1 VDDRNKSVPIVAFV
15 AARSGTGKT
24 TLLEKVIA
32 EMKKRGLR
40 VGTMKHVHQADLDVP
55 GKDSWRH
62 RQAGAEAV
70 CVVSSD
76 ELLVIGG
83 KGRSDQPLEFRPY
96 LPPVDFILGEGF
108 KEASL
113 PKVEVV
119 RGEVGRRIITPSQ
132 DLVAIATDLPE
143 LEAPVP
149 CFPLD
154 DPVPL
159 VDWLLENLAKGE
171 EGQEPEESSPL
182 THFDQAGR
190 AHMVDVSEKDST
202 FRVAVARGEVRMRP
216 ATLRLIKEGRLKK
229 GDVLAVAQVA
239 AVMAVKETSRL
250 IPMCHPLPITGVSVE
265 FRPDEEESK
274 IEIRVEVKLTGQ
286 TGVEMEALT
295 GVSVAALTIYDM
307 CKAVDQGMEITG
319 IHLVEKSGGRSGR
332 FSWEGTR

>member
-1 VDDRNKSVPIVAFV
+1 MDDRNKSVPIVSFV

-24 TLLEKVIA
+24 TLLEKVIR
-32 EMKKRGLR
+32 EMKRRGLR
-40 VGTMKHVHQADLDVP
+40 VGAMKHVHQAGLDVP

-76 ELLVIGG
+76 ELLVIGD
-83 KGRSDQPLEFRPY
+83 KDRSDNPLDFRAY
-96 LPPVDFILGEGF
+96 LPPVDFILAEGF
-108 KEASL
+108 KEANL

-119 RGEVGRRIITPSQ
+119 RGEAGRRIITPSQ
-132 DLVAIATDLPE
+132 DLVAIATDLID
-143 LEAPVP
+143 LEAPAP

-171 EGQEPEESSPL
+171 LEPDQSSQL
-182 THFDQAGR
+182 THFDGAGR
-190 AHMVDVSEKDST
+190 AHLVDVSEKDST
-202 FRVAVARGEVRMRP
+202 FRVAVARGEIRMRP
-216 ATLRLIKEGRLKK
+216 ATLRLIKEGRMKK

-239 AVMAVKETSRL
+239 AVMAVKEAPRL
-250 IPMCHPLPITGVSVE
+250 IPMCHPLNITGVSVD

-307 CKAVDQGMEITG
+307 CKAVDKGMEIGG